1 MRGSGSIFPAITRGG
16 KTVYK
21 VEVSLGKKADGTRRR
36 VRRTAHSK
44 SDAKRLLLEL
54 LAQAQQ
60 GALAEGPSERL
71 DSFAAWWFHTIKAH
85 QVRPATLGDYQDRY
99 RRTISPLLGNKKL
112 CDVASRDIA
121 NWMKHL
127 SAAGASTAT
136 INGAR
141 QVLSMLLKAAEEYG
155 HIQKNPAKFVSRHKK
170 SFGERTQVKQPWSQE
185 EAQGVLVLSKGHHLE
200 LPLALATILG
210 MRRSEILGLQWPDL
224 DFPKG
229 TLTVH
234 RVRRDERT
242 IDEEGRVSVVTVTY
256 PPKSASSRRQI
267 PMGSIVQ
274 AAVLAHRER
283 QQEAGHFD
291 DQGWVFAT
299 RTGNPISPSR
309 LSKVF
314 KEFLK
319 LHGVRPIRFHDV
331 RHTAVTLSLE
341 AGVRIEVVS
350 QMVGH
355 SRIDTTKS
363 IYAPVVQA
371 INPEYTEKMDDYLG
385 GNTQTFVSAE
395 EVSEDVE

>member
-1 MRGSGSIFPAITRGG
+1 MRGSGTIFSTITLGG
-16 KTVYK
+16 KIVYK
-21 VEVSLGKKADGTRRR
+21 VEVSVGKRVDGARRR

-44 SDAKRLLLEL
+44 SEANKVLATL
-54 LAQAQQ
+54 LAQAHQ

-71 DSFAAWWFHTIKAH
+71 DSFAHWWFHTIKAH

-99 RRTISPLLGNKKL
+99 RRTVSPLLGNKKL
-112 CDVASRDIA
+112 CDVSSRDIA

-127 SAAGASTAT
+127 STTGASTAT
-136 INGAR
+136 VNGAR

-155 HIQKNPAKFVSRHKK
+155 HIDKNPAKFVSRHKK
-170 SFGERTQVKQPWSQE
+170 SFGEHTQVKQPWSQE
-185 EAQGVLVLSKGHHLE
+185 EAQGVLALSKGHHLE

-210 MRRSEILGLQWPDL
+210 MRRSEILGLQWPDF
-224 DFPKG
+224 DFQKG
-229 TLTVH
+229 TLTIH

-242 IDEEGRVSVVTVTY
+242 IAENGHVSVSTVTY
-256 PPKSASSRRQI
+256 PPKSVSSRRQI

-274 AAVLAHRER
+274 AAVLAHRQR
-283 QQEAGHFD
+283 QQERGYFNPA
-291 DQGWVFAT
+291 GWVFAT
-299 RTGNPISPSR
+299 RTANPVSPSR
-309 LSKVF
+309 LSRVF
-314 KEFLK
+314 KGFLREN
-319 LHGVRPIRFHDV
+319 GIREIRFHDV

-371 INPEYTEKMDDYLG
+371 INSEYTEKMDDYLG
-385 GNTQTFVSAE
+385 GTSQQMFVVAE
-395 EVSEDVE
+395 VVEDVE